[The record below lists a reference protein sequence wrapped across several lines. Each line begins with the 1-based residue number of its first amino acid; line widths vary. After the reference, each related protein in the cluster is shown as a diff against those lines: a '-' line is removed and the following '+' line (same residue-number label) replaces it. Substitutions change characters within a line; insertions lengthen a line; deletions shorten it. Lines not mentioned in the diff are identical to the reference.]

1 MGITWSFRLLVAG
14 TIGVGLALGSCALA
28 VEGEETTTGT
38 AAGTAVSGTNPAN
51 DTIASEPAN
60 TAVTPAALSPPATS
74 SSARVPKSL
83 VLPPLEPLPPPPC
96 PGCPPPPIDVGTP
109 ISQPM

>member
-28 VEGEETTTGT
+28 AEEETSKAT
-38 AAGTAVSGTNPAN
+38 AAGSAVGATNPTNDTVADEPAVATAVPG
-51 DTIASEPAN
+51 
-60 TAVTPAALSPPATS
+60 AVPPPATS
-74 SSARVPKSL
+74 SSARIPKSL

-109 ISQPM
+109 ISQSN